1 MPRADLPKRGPQQDN
16 VLGQQRAPVVVQI
29 YREERTASR
38 QEIPPIVCHPVPS
51 RPIRRVSLRSTH
63 PTATVVMMIS
73 YSIGKNADTNSLK
86 PCPSSATCPEGGA
99 CISSQLP
106 YLTSV
111 LPSAGASPM
120 AAIET
125 LTTTV
130 STKGQVI
137 LPKAVRERRNWG
149 AGTRL
154 VVEDTPEGV
163 LLKAAPVFASA

>member
-1 MPRADLPKRGPQQDN
+1 
-16 VLGQQRAPVVVQI
+16 
-29 YREERTASR
+29 
-38 QEIPPIVCHPVPS
+38 
-51 RPIRRVSLRSTH
+51 
-63 PTATVVMMIS
+63 
-73 YSIGKNADTNSLK
+73 
-86 PCPSSATCPEGGA
+86 
-99 CISSQLP
+99 
-106 YLTSV
+106 
-111 LPSAGASPM
+111 M

-163 LLKAAPVFASA
+163 LLKAAPVFASARPEDVAGMLAYRGRPKTLEEMDAAITTEVKRRHARGRY